1 MECGIQS
8 LQCAHVSCL
17 TSDFCCLATQG
28 LNVVCSRS
36 LHTVFI
42 HTYIHICI
50 CHQYVLDF
58 LLNFSSG
65 ITCPDLENPAN
76 GAVTVNGMNPGD
88 TATYTCISGYELEG
102 AATLTCGSNGMWSP
116 EPPVCTRELSHK

>member
-1 MECGIQS
+1 MECGVQT
-8 LQCAHVSCL
+8 LQCAHVSYL
-17 TSDFCCLATQG
+17 TSDFCCLATEG

-36 LHTVFI
+36 LCLCI
-42 HTYIHICI
+42 HVYVINMYSIFCCI
-50 CHQYVLDF
+50 FPL
-58 LLNFSSG
+58 G

-102 AATLTCGSNGMWSP
+102 ADTLTCGSDGMWSP